1 VAHNLFHFL
10 SWLFSRYGYGAVFFG
25 IMFENAGL
33 PLPGELVL
41 LFGGLLAHRG
51 VLDLKWVIVAAAAGA
66 MLGGVLG
73 YAAGYRWGATM
84 VRRISARAFVTERRF
99 DQSARAVAKYGVWA
113 VFGARFVIGLRMLAG
128 LLAGAFHISR
138 TGFMVANVAG
148 ACVWA
153 VVMGSVGYG
162 LGSSWGRLLH
172 FTRTLDWVAVGIVT
186 FILVAILIRRRRAAR
201 ST

>member
-1 VAHNLFHFL
+1 MAHHLFHFL
-10 SWLFSRYGYGAVFFG
+10 SWLFARYGYSAVFFG
-25 IMFENAGL
+25 ILFENAGL

-73 YAAGYRWGATM
+73 YAAGDRWGTAV
-84 VRRISARAFVTERRF
+84 VRRISTRAFVPERRF
-99 DQSARAVAKYGVWA
+99 DQSAQAVAKYGVWA
-113 VFGARFVIGLRMLAG
+113 VFAARFVIGLRMLAG

-153 VVMGSVGYG
+153 AAMGSVGYA
-162 LGSSWGRLLH
+162 LGSSWRRLLH
-172 FTRTLDWVAVGIVT
+172 FTRTLDWIALVVVAL
-186 FILVAILIRRRRAAR
+186 ILLVILIRRRRAGR
-201 ST
+201 LT